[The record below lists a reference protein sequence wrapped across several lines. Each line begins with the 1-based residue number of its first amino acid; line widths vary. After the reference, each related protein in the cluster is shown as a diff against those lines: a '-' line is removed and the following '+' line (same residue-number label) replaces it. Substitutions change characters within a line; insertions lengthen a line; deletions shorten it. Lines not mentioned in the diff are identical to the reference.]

1 MQDRAVTGT
10 SEDTYLFNLDHF
22 TLAYESKALPEDRA
36 RLPDGS
42 EDGKEGIKKT
52 HLAINAFRTGAISG
66 QAVLFML
73 SGCMGEEIAIIT
85 PHCQRQD
92 DLRLIRVAC
101 DGKHLAMYINQG
113 VIAIANLPG

>member
-66 QAVLFML
+66 QACPLHAEWVYGRRDSQYPATL
-73 SGCMGEEIAIIT
+73 SKAG
-85 PHCQRQD
+85 
-92 DLRLIRVAC
+92 
-101 DGKHLAMYINQG
+101 
-113 VIAIANLPG
+113 